1 MRLFR
6 YIQITYLQLITSHL
20 ERSGASAELIT
31 VVEDY
36 LEHAHPHDEPP
47 WSVEFDE
54 ICQRAVAFAN
64 SKAERLRKHKRV
76 AKAKSPA
83 LNGRHRQSLAQ
94 ERHAIRQALRQ
105 PNSVSAH
112 RSMLKRLE
120 ELEKLITDS
129 NKRRSK

>member
-6 YIQITYLQLITSHL
+6 YIKITYLQLITNHL

-47 WSVEFDE
+47 WSAEFDE

-64 SKAERLRKHKRV
+64 SKAERLRKHKRA
-76 AKAKSPA
+76 AKAK
-83 LNGRHRQSLAQ
+83 RFCTSLDA
-94 ERHAIRQALRQ
+94 
-105 PNSVSAH
+105 
-112 RSMLKRLE
+112 
-120 ELEKLITDS
+120 
-129 NKRRSK
+129 